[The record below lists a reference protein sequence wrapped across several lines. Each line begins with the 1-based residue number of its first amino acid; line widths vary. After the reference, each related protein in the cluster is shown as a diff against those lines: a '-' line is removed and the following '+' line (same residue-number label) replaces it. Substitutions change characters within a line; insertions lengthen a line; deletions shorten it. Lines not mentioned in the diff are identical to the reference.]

1 MFNRMRF
8 VEETTTQRKQ
18 EALLERSFKQS
29 TRAKLSSVRNRL
41 ETMATN
47 AMDETV
53 DVDLNTRLM
62 KVLSSITP
70 FFVRPIIGKDGKVS
84 FEFRSFAIHPQD
96 VPLTIVLPEFVPAH
110 SWQSFLHNRTAN
122 RLRDALYRRPNT
134 VVVSVTQQLA

>member
-8 VEETTTQRKQ
+8 VEETTTQRKK
-18 EALLERSFKQS
+18 EALHERSFKQS

-70 FFVRPIIGKDGKVS
+70 FFVRPIIGKDGNVK
-84 FEFRSFAIHPQD
+84 
-96 VPLTIVLPEFVPAH
+96 T
-110 SWQSFLHNRTAN
+110 
-122 RLRDALYRRPNT
+122 
-134 VVVSVTQQLA
+134 